1 MIASSKNKPKEPV
14 TKLYATSTKSA
25 MKASRPTALPSL
37 EMFFRLISMKLIAS
51 KRSWPSVKNPSIE
64 FRAKILKKSSKLMPG
79 KDS

>member
-1 MIASSKNKPKEPV
+1 
-14 TKLYATSTKSA
+14 

-64 FRAKILKKSSKLMPG
+64 FRAKIQKKFRKLMPE
-79 KDS
+79 KDN